1 MLTRRAL
8 SFLALLPGCSLLPT
22 EAEQGVEVSIDSID
36 AQRGPEMDYVLSFSV
51 RNSGPSAIGLSRCGD
66 NLLPELQR
74 RTNGVWLN
82 ASAPVCLAIYDT
94 SPLLLE
100 PGETRHGRHSARGHE
115 VYRVLLGVYDRS
127 NVASP
132 SFRIE

>member
-36 AQRGPEMDYVLSFSV
+36 AQRGPQMDYVLSLSV

-82 ASAPVCLAIYDT
+82 ASAPVCLTVYNM

-100 PGETRHGRHSARGHE
+100 PGETRRGRHPVRNRG
-115 VYRVLLGVYDRS
+115 VYRVLLGVYGRS
-127 NVASP
+127 SVVSP